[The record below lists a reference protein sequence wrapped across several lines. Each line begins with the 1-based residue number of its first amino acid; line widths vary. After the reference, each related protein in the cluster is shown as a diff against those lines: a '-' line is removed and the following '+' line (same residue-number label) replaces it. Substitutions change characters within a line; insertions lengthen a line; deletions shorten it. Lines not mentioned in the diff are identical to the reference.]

1 MLADES
7 KRLVLRLEPF
17 CPDRK
22 ADYDPLEDDMAWY
35 ASVEATLP
43 ATGQYVV
50 CIHSHENMTVGAYEL
65 MLTSQ

>member
-1 MLADES
+1 
-7 KRLVLRLEPF
+7 
-17 CPDRK
+17 
-22 ADYDPLEDDMAWY
+22 MAWY